1 MSDNVKETARDII
14 DKLSP
19 IADEAEDEIDAENRE
34 FMMKAVPLMF
44 AAVNKWKEEH
54 GPNEHCDIEVAK
66 GENGELMV
74 KVTPKEVI

>member
-19 IADEAEDEIDAENRE
+19 IADEAEDEVDAENRE

-44 AAVNKWKEEH
+44 AAVNKCKEEH
-54 GPNEHCDIEVAK
+54 GPNEHCDIEVVK

-74 KVTPKEVI
+74 KVTPKE